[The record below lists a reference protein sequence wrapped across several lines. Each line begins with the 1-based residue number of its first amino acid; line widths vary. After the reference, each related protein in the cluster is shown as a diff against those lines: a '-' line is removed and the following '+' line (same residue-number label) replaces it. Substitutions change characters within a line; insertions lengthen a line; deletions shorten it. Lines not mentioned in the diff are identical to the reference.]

1 MAALALD
8 PLAFTHAL
16 EEAGFTRDQA
26 ELVAQVGTAMFVQNF
41 DALVT
46 RDYLDTRF
54 SEFETRILST
64 MELRFK
70 DIDAKMDLRFKDAD
84 AKMKLGFKDVDAKM
98 ELRFKDVDAKFGKLY
113 IMGGIIIASTVIP
126 ALQKLFVW
134 LG

>member
-1 MAALALD
+1 MAAIAFD
-8 PLAFTHAL
+8 PLAYTHAL

-70 DIDAKMDLRFKDAD
+70 D
-84 AKMKLGFKDVDAKM
+84 
-98 ELRFKDVDAKFGKLY
+98 VDAKFGKLY

-126 ALQKLFVW
+126 ALQSFGDSLLNF
-134 LG
+134 

>member
-1 MAALALD
+1 MAAIAFD
-8 PLAFTHAL
+8 PLEYTHAL
-16 EEAGFTRDQA
+16 EQSGFTREQA

-54 SEFETRILST
+54 AEFESRILST

-70 DIDAKMDLRFKDAD
+70 D
-84 AKMKLGFKDVDAKM
+84 VDTKM
-98 ELRFKDVDAKFGKLY
+98 ELRFKDVEARFGQLY
-113 IMGGIIIASTVIP
+113 IMGGIIIAATVIP

-134 LG
+134 VG